1 MGTTYETSVG
11 TSPIFDGKGAAM
23 MLRELSLP
31 WDSGERMK
39 SVIDRT
45 ARLARLT
52 YWRTSDIWYGKAR
65 RVEPH
70 EMVQIAE
77 ALRIK
82 TEKAARNELHDLKLR
97 LVRIEA
103 ALNAGDADFHG
114 PAIDYARDV
123 LRQHGGENRAV
134 AGRSVTH
141 THPKDPPRK

>member
-31 WDSGERMK
+31 WAAGERMK

-45 ARLARLT
+45 SRLARLT
-52 YWRTSDIWYGKAR
+52 YWRTSDLWYGKAR

-134 AGRSVTH
+134 AGRVNSH
-141 THPKDPPRK
+141 IHKADPNK